1 MTNVVSTYTGC
12 DDVSEGGTEGLDCS
26 EAGHESGHQPAGSS
40 VQDDVDTMVMQDRSV
55 TSHPAC
61 S

>member
-26 EAGHESGHQPAGSS
+26 EAGHESGHQPAGSIYNIG
-40 VQDDVDTMVMQDRSV
+40 T
-55 TSHPAC
+55 PP
-61 S
+61 